1 MVKKK
6 SKTKKTKIEQQE
18 KEFIPGTETEEQF
31 EKVLTLLSQWIKAGI
46 VSVKVDVDGDVNF
59 ELPKEM
65 DKLLETQVPK
75 DLTHKKV
82 TGIIRS
88 EIPQLITAGF
98 GKEKEQILAFGM
110 HEKLNINNMLKRSE
124 KAVACLVDKNLK
136 ERIMLRRTTPGYI
149 LDEIQSIE
157 SSYRVESKKGEQ
169 VDIKFISLEFFLAK
183 PRSGQMV
190 EFNPMERT
198 MRIAR
203 KDDFRV
209 TVELHKDDI
218 KDLIKKLSEI
228 EEKINNKGD

>member
-6 SKTKKTKIEQQE
+6 SKTKKKKIERQE
-18 KEFIPGTETEEQF
+18 KEFILGTETEEQF
-31 EKVLTLLSQWIKAGI
+31 EKVLSLLSQWIKAGI
-46 VSVKVDVDGDVNF
+46 VSLKVDVDGDVNF

-110 HEKLNINNMLKRSE
+110 HEKLKINNMLKRSE
-124 KAVACLVDKNLK
+124 KAVDRLVDKNLK

-149 LDEIQSIE
+149 LDEIKSIE
-157 SSYRVESKKGEQ
+157 SSYHVESKKGKK

-183 PRSGQMV
+183 PRSGVMV

-209 TVELHKDDI
+209 MVELHRDEI
-218 KDLIKKLSEI
+218 KDLIKKLREI
-228 EEKINNKGD
+228 EEKINKKGD

>member
-31 EKVLTLLSQWIKAGI
+31 EKVLSLLSRWIKAGI

-98 GKEKEQILAFGM
+98 AKEKEQILAFGM
-110 HEKLNINNMLKRSE
+110 HEKLKINNMLKRSE

-183 PRSGQMV
+183 PRSGQTV

-218 KDLIKKLSEI
+218 KDLIEKLNRI
-228 EEKINNKGD
+228 EEKINSKGD